1 MAAVSRSPFR
11 SPLYW
16 IAFAAGLAWTVVM
29 WVRAAPFA
37 SALDDE
43 IGHFLIA
50 RDSWTDPQLLL
61 NAWGRVGTT
70 LAFVLPAA
78 GGLEVARGA
87 ALAMSAGTVLIATLV
102 ARQLGVRTL
111 VLVPVFLW
119 FQPWFHFYG
128 NAVLTE
134 VPFALVMIAAC
145 WAALAERE
153 AVASLLFGLLPLIR
167 HEGIAVLA
175 LWIGFLVYRRRP
187 SMAALSVVPWLAYQV
202 AFSLVF
208 HVRLFDIYLHKTQ
221 TGSYGHGGWLHYA
234 LPLARSIGPVIGLL
248 ALAGLVAQRR
258 NTRFLVFAAPYV
270 LLVLVETVI
279 FRYGLFGSGGNADYL
294 VPIAPLAA
302 VAAAFGAD
310 RVLQIAPG
318 RALRT
323 STAIAA
329 VLALA
334 AGAYALRTKPAH
346 ADAAA
351 RPMHGAVRFLRA
363 AQPDPGNVTATH
375 VWYFEMSGSS
385 IPGGDGLHSPWSHPP
400 HPAAFAP
407 GSVVVWDC
415 FYSGRFGLSWRRL
428 RRAGFGELASFGGGR
443 VVVLRRGAGQ
453 GTGGALRGMTI
464 RRPRC
469 R

>member
-1 MAAVSRSPFR
+1 MAALSRSPFR

-16 IAFAAGLAWTVVM
+16 AAFAAGLAWTVVM
-29 WVRAAPFA
+29 WIRAAPFA
-37 SALDDE
+37 TALDDE
-43 IGHFLIA
+43 VGHFLVA
-50 RDSWTDPQLLL
+50 RDSWTHPALLL

-78 GGLEVARGA
+78 GGLEVARAA
-87 ALAMSAGTVLIATLV
+87 ALAMSAGTVLIATVV
-102 ARQLGVRTL
+102 ARQLGVRAL
-111 VLVPVFLW
+111 ALVPVFLW

-134 VPFALVMIAAC
+134 VPFALVMIAGC

-167 HEGIAVLA
+167 HEGIAVLG
-175 LWIGFLVYRRRP
+175 LWLLFLLYRRRFG
-187 SMAALSVVPWLAYQV
+187 MAVLSLAPLLAYQV

-208 HVRLFDIYLHKTQ
+208 HVRLFDIYLHKSQ
-221 TGSYGHGGWLHYA
+221 PGSYGHGGWLHYA
-234 LPLARSIGPVIGLL
+234 LPLARSIGPVVGLL
-248 ALAGLVAQRR
+248 ALAGVFGQRR
-258 NTRFLVFAAPYV
+258 NTRFLIFAAPYV

-279 FRYGLFGSGGNADYL
+279 FRFGLFGSGGNADYL

-310 RVLQIAPG
+310 LVVQLATRRDARAP
-318 RALRT
+318 A
-323 STAIAA
+323 AIAT

-334 AGAYALRTKPAH
+334 GGAYALRTKPAH

-351 RPMHGAVRFLRA
+351 LPMRSAVRFLH
-363 AQPDPGNVTATH
+363 AQPGDPPNVAATH

-385 IPGGDGLHSPWSHPP
+385 IPRGDGLHSPWSHPP

-443 VVVLRRGAGQ
+443 VVVLRRRGGQ
-453 GTGGALRGMTI
+453 GSAGALRGMTI